1 MVKQQDGEWGGLCI
15 LGKLVGH
22 FVCWCGSGHVGRF
35 ERRIIVSL
43 THRGGCRGLMNGESL
58 CV

>member
-1 MVKQQDGEWGGLCI
+1 MVKGQDGEWGGLCI

-43 THRGGCRGLMNGESL
+43 THRGG
-58 CV
+58 V